1 MTDLINTNSHI
12 AIVVNPLSGK
22 GKAVKTGRWLS
33 VQLNIR
39 KIKHSLFSRAWP
51 AHFED
56 FTEVWI
62 VGGDGTNNHFINRYK
77 NINLPLA
84 FFKGGTGNDF
94 AWKLYGDMSLEEQ
107 LKRVLEAKAKPVDA
121 AICNGRLY
129 VNGLGIGF
137 DGEVMQ
143 SMGQIRWM
151 GGHLGYLWAVIKK
164 IFYFKEPCFKIEFN
178 NKIVTGKFL
187 LVIVNNSSRTGGGFL
202 VAPGAS
208 IDDGK
213 LDMILCKPL
222 SLFKRLR
229 YLPVIEKG
237 KHLNLS
243 FIDYS
248 SPGEV
253 RIEAEKE
260 LPAQMDGE
268 FMSSKVFEI
277 RVLPGN
283 LLVRY

>member
-1 MTDLINTNSHI
+1 MTDLINSDSRI
-12 AIVVNPLSGK
+12 AIAVNPLSGK

-33 VQLNIR
+33 EQLYQL
-39 KIKHSLFSRAWP
+39 KIKHSLFSGDWP
-51 AHFED
+51 NHFEN

-62 VGGDGTNNHFINRYK
+62 VGGDGTNNYFINRYK

-107 LKRVLEAKAKPVDA
+107 LKLVLEVIARPVDA

-129 VNGLGIGF
+129 VNSLGIGF
-137 DGEVMQ
+137 DGEVLQ
-143 SMGQIRWM
+143 SMNSIRWM

-164 IFYFKEPCFKIEFN
+164 IFYFKEFCFKIECN
-178 NKIVTGKFL
+178 RQIITGKFL

-202 VAPGAS
+202 VAPGAA

-237 KHLNLS
+237 KHLDLP
-243 FIDYS
+243 FIDS
-248 SPGEV
+248 SCPVQV

-260 LPAQMDGE
+260 LPAQLDGE
-268 FMSSKVFEI
+268 FMISKVFEI
-277 RVLPGN
+277 KVLPGN